1 MGCSVRWQWWWLQAL
16 SLLSLSALFSTVH
29 CQQYFI
35 TEPEDTQV
43 PAGNTVLL
51 KCKVGRKTG
60 EVQWM
65 KDGFL
70 LGSDRDL
77 PGFPRYRV
85 VGDSSAGEYSL
96 LIENANLN
104 DEAGFQCQ
112 LGPPNPKGSRT
123 ARVTV
128 LLPPDDPYIEGYN
141 SGAIIP
147 VTPSQDL
154 QLTCRCN
161 NGKPAANLTWYR
173 NGEDI
178 TEGVSYMYS
187 TEKVGRGKRENTT
200 SVLQLKP
207 TADDN
212 GARYECRAGHAAFDA
227 AKNVSVTLIIEGSPP
242 GKPVITGIEAKVGDL
257 LQITC
262 RSEGGDPL
270 PDLVWYKNDQRIDD
284 SYHSR
289 SNQTFNQLVHTVVV
303 SDNNAEFS
311 CQASNGVTPT
321 PLKTSITLT
330 VKYPPGQPVITGF
343 ETQSV
348 KKVGDLLQI
357 TCTSEGGNPLA
368 DLVWYKNDQRIDS
381 CSQTVGNQTFNKLV
395 HIVVAS
401 DNNAEFSCQ
410 ASNGVTSTPL
420 KTSVTLTVTTNEAAS
435 RSLIEATGVKGSRKL
450 G

>member
-1 MGCSVRWQWWWLQAL
+1 MGCSVRWQWWRFQAFSIL
-16 SLLSLSALFSTVH
+16 ALFLTVH

-60 EVQWM
+60 EVQWL

-85 VGDSSAGEYSL
+85 VGDSSAGQYSL

-112 LGPPNPKGSRT
+112 LGPPNPIGSRT

-128 LLPPDDPYIEGYN
+128 LLPPDDPSIEGYN
-141 SGAIIP
+141 TGVDIP
-147 VTPSQDL
+147 MTPSQGL

-173 NGEDI
+173 NGEEI
-178 TEGVSYMYS
+178 TEGVSYS
-187 TEKVGRGKRENTT
+187 RENTGTEKRQNAT
-200 SVLQLKP
+200 SVLQLEP

-212 GARYECRAGHAAFDA
+212 RARYECRAGHAAFDA
-227 AKNVSVTLIIEGSPP
+227 TKNVSVTLSVGSPP
-242 GKPVITGIEAKVGDL
+242 GNPVITGIEAKVGDL

-289 SNQTFNQLVHTVVV
+289 SNQTFNQLLHTVVA

-321 PLKTSITLT
+321 PLKTSVTLT

-348 KKVGDLLQI
+348 KKVGDILQI
-357 TCTSEGGNPLA
+357 TCTSEGGNPLT

-381 CSQTVGNQTFNKLV
+381 CSRTVGNQMFNQLV

-401 DNNAEFSCQ
+401 DNNAEFSCL
-410 ASNGVTSTPL
+410 ALNNVTSTPL
-420 KTSVTLTVTTNEAAS
+420 RTSVTLTVETNEDTS
-435 RSLIEATGVKGSRKL
+435 WTNSLWSWLVGPET
-450 G
+450 